1 MEPQSWMPLG
11 SNDAPVEVYFCQRE
25 KHLYPS
31 LRNPYDPL
39 ALANE
44 PECLKKKRERN
55 AEGTEVWEFLAQQAF
70 SFPK

>member
-1 MEPQSWMPLG
+1 MPLG

-55 AEGTEVWEFLAQQAF
+55 AEGTEV
-70 SFPK
+70 